1 MNIVRTKKFEMKMN
15 FGESGRFQVISDDE
29 DKDVECKVPLNS
41 DSRPTTLRK
50 YSSRLEE
57 ELLRYR
63 RVLGGNRISLPND
76 GLQRNCAHKA
86 SKL

>member
-1 MNIVRTKKFEMKMN
+1 MKMN
-15 FGESGRFQVISDDE
+15 FGESGRFHVIADDE
-29 DKDVECKVPLNS
+29 DNDVECKVPLNRE
-41 DSRPTTLRK
+41 SRPTTLRK

-76 GLQRNCAHKA
+76 GLQRSRAHKA